1 MLLHYHYCP
10 LRQAVGAVGLPN
22 RAVKV
27 SRSLQTRIMILSV
40 GIAFV
45 AVSVVAFF
53 YDRRAVE
60 LVISTATE
68 RLASE
73 TRLLAQRVEFANGG
87 VEREAAFA
95 AESPLAAALIQDP
108 QNPRFQSASA
118 LVYGRILTRRADY
131 LQVRIVALDGG
142 REVARIF
149 RTGLETRAVPASELA
164 SLAGERFFRDAASN
178 ALAGTVYYSHVDV
191 AAGSGGAAPQDVAVW
206 RVLFPVPDATGKTI
220 GFAIIDVDYVKM
232 LGSVLRDA
240 PMQRDILL
248 FDSDGNR
255 LERLAGQETVRFL
268 RHDQEGAR
276 SFIDPRQIAPG
287 RNEASIRQDGAISYL
302 VRRYFNAQ
310 LPYGFIGVV
319 LREPEGR
326 LLTLAWEARRETLAI
341 GAAILLGVVLVSL
354 LASRR
359 FADYVVD
366 VAARS
371 GAVIDSALDAIISID
386 EKGRILS
393 ENPAVERVFQ
403 YRPGEL
409 IGRNIDTLMGVGGPG
424 AHDIY
429 LGDYRKTG
437 VRKVIGHVREVTAR
451 RRDGSL
457 FPAELSVS
465 ETIIKGQRV
474 FTGNVRDISARK
486 AAEAERERLIEALAR
501 SNRELDEFA
510 FVASHDLKAPL
521 RVIDNASN
529 WLEEDLADKLDA
541 ESRENLGLLRSRVR
555 RMDRLLD
562 DLLEYSRIGR
572 KTNEQWRQ
580 VLTGAQLRD
589 DIIALVQQREGFT
602 ITFDPSFKGISV
614 TRMPLQQILM
624 NLIGNALKHHDRET
638 GKILVKAETLETT
651 YLISVIDDGPGIPD
665 EYREQIFKM
674 FQTLRPRDRVEG
686 SGMGLAIVRKHI
698 DVLGMSLSVERAGER
713 GSIFA
718 FTYPRPLVG
727 QAFGGE

>member
-1 MLLHYHYCP
+1 M
-10 LRQAVGAVGLPN
+10 V
-22 RAVKV
+22 
-27 SRSLQTRIMILSV
+27 LSV

-53 YDRRAVE
+53 YDRRAVD
-60 LVISTATE
+60 LVINTAME

-73 TRLLAQRVEFANGG
+73 TRLLAQRVEFADGA

-95 AESPLAAALIQDP
+95 AESPLAAALIQDAG
-108 QNPRFQSASA
+108 NARFQAAAA
-118 LVYGRILTRRADY
+118 LVFGRLLARRADY
-131 LQVRIVALDGG
+131 LQVRVVALDGG
-142 REVARIF
+142 REVVRVIQ
-149 RTGLETRAVPASELA
+149 TGIETRAVAPAELA
-164 SLAGERFFRDAASN
+164 SVAGERFFKEAASE
-178 ALAGTVYYSHVDV
+178 ALVGAVYYSHVEIPAKSDGP
-191 AAGSGGAAPQDVAVW
+191 ALAGPAVW
-206 RVLFPVPDATGKTI
+206 RVVYPVPDAAGKVI

-232 LGSVLRDA
+232 LSGVLRDA
-240 PMQRDILL
+240 PPRRDILL
-248 FDSDGNR
+248 FNSDGDR
-255 LERLAGQETVRFL
+255 LERLADSETVRFF
-268 RHDQEGAR
+268 RHDQEGSS
-276 SFIDPRQIAPG
+276 SFIDPRTIGPG
-287 RNEASIRQDGAISYL
+287 QNEAAVRQDGAISYI
-302 VRRYFNAQ
+302 VRRYFSGQ
-310 LPYGFIGVV
+310 QPYGFVGVA
-319 LREPEGR
+319 LREPESR
-326 LLTLAWEARRETLAI
+326 LLALAWEARRETLVI
-341 GAAILLGVVLVSL
+341 GAAILIGVLLVAL

-386 EKGRILS
+386 EEGRILS
-393 ENPAVERVFQ
+393 DNPAVERVFQ
-403 YRPGEL
+403 YKPGEL
-409 IGRNIDTLMGVGGPG
+409 IGQGIDTLMGVGGQG
-424 AHDIY
+424 AHEVY
-429 LGDYRKTG
+429 LGRYKKTG
-437 VRKVIGHVREVTAR
+437 IRHVIGQVQEVTAR
-451 RRDGSL
+451 RRDGSR

-465 ETIIKGQRV
+465 ETIVNGQRS

-486 AAEAERERLIEALAR
+486 AAEAERERLIKALAR

-521 RVIDNASN
+521 RVIENASS
-529 WLEEDLADKLDA
+529 WLEEDLADRLDA

-580 VLTGAQLRD
+580 VLDGAELRD
-589 DIIALVQQREGFT
+589 EVMALVPQRDGFT
-602 ITFDPSFKGISV
+602 VTFDPSFLAIAA
-614 TRMPLQQILM
+614 TRMPLQQILI

-638 GKILVKAETLETT
+638 GEIHVKAQTREDT

-718 FTYPRPLVG
+718 FTYPRSVRDE
-727 QAFGGE
+727 A

>member
-1 MLLHYHYCP
+1 
-10 LRQAVGAVGLPN
+10 
-22 RAVKV
+22 
-27 SRSLQTRIMILSV
+27 MILSV
-40 GIAFV
+40 GIACV

-53 YDRRAVE
+53 YDRRASE
-60 LVISTATE
+60 LVINTAME

-73 TRLLAQRVEFANGG
+73 TRLLAQRVEFANTG
-87 VEREAAFA
+87 VEREVAYA

-108 QNPRFQSASA
+108 QNVRFLAAAA

-131 LQVRIVALDGG
+131 LQVRIVALDDG
-142 REVARIF
+142 REVVHAVRS
-149 RTGLETRAVPASELA
+149 GLEARLLPAWELT
-164 SLAGERFFRDAASN
+164 SVAGERFFREAASN
-178 ALAGTVYYSHVDV
+178 VLTGTAYYSHVEMS
-191 AAGSGGAAPQDVAVW
+191 APPGAAASESVAVW
-206 RVLFPVPDATGKTI
+206 RVLFPVPDAAGKPI

-232 LGSVLRDA
+232 LASALHDA
-240 PMQRDILL
+240 PKRRDILL
-248 FDSDGNR
+248 FDSDGDR
-255 LERLAGQETVRFL
+255 LQRLAGEETVEFL
-268 RHDQEGAR
+268 LRDQEGSK

-287 RNEASIRQDGAISYL
+287 RDEASVRQDGAISYV
-302 VRRYFNAQ
+302 VRRHFSGQ
-310 LPYGFIGVV
+310 LPYGFIGVA
-319 LREPEGR
+319 LREPESR
-326 LLTLAWEARRETLAI
+326 LLALAWEARRETLVI

-393 ENPAVERVFQ
+393 DNPAVERMFQ

-409 IGRNIDTLMGVGGPG
+409 IGQNIDTLMGVGGAG

-451 RRDGSL
+451 RRDGSR
-457 FPAELSVS
+457 FPVELSVS
-465 ETIIKGQRV
+465 ETIINGQRV

-529 WLEEDLADKLDA
+529 WLEEDLAGKLDA

-580 VLTGAQLRD
+580 VLSGAQLRD
-589 DIIALVQQREGFT
+589 DVIALVPQREGFT
-602 ITFDPSFKGISV
+602 ITFDPSFNAISV
-614 TRMPLQQILM
+614 TRMPLQQILI

-638 GKILVKAETLETT
+638 GEIRVKAEMLEKT
-651 YLISVIDDGPGIPD
+651 YLISVIDDGPGIPE

-718 FTYPRPLVG
+718 FTYPRPVEEK
-727 QAFGGE
+727 A